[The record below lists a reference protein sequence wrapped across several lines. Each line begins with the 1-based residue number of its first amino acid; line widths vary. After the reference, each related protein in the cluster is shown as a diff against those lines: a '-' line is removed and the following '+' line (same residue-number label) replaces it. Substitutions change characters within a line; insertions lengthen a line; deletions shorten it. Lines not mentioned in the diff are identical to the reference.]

1 MPYGYKT
8 QRMCN
13 EADCLEALK
22 FIPDWFVTSEMFEK
36 FHDTLPANDNTL
48 FFNEDFNKV
57 LISANQIDILAVDI
71 DEINIYEDN
80 DFDEDD
86 PETIIH
92 VIFWT

>member
-13 EADCLEALK
+13 EAVADCLEALK

-36 FHDTLPANDNTL
+36 FHDTL

-57 LISANQIDILAVDI
+57 LISANQIGILAVDI

-80 DFDEDD
+80 NFDEDD

>member
-1 MPYGYKT
+1 MI
-8 QRMCN
+8 
-13 EADCLEALK
+13 L
-22 FIPDWFVTSEMFEK
+22 S
-36 FHDTLPANDNTL
+36 NDNTL

-57 LISANQIDILAVDI
+57 LISANQIGILAVDI